1 MLNDPYHIPVLLN
14 VATSALITDPEGLYV
29 DVTFGGG
36 GHSREILK
44 NLTSGKLIAFDQ
56 DNDALEN
63 TIDDDRFTLVRQNFR
78 NIENVLDA
86 SSTKNISGVLADL
99 GVSSYQFDHPE
110 RGFSFRFNNRLDMR
124 MNSDS
129 NFDAYQLINNYDEQ
143 QLQKVFSLFGD
154 FRISEAKKL
163 SSAIVNARLIKSLET
178 TFQLA
183 SLVEPLV
190 PVKIRNQFLA
200 RVFQSIRI
208 EVNQELSALSEFLDQ
223 LPKVLQ
229 QNGVVCIIT
238 YHSLEDRLVKNF
250 FKSGNCDGVLEKDF
264 YGNITKPFTQ
274 LHRKPVTPDKAEIK
288 LNPRA
293 RSAKLRIASKN

>member
-1 MLNDPYHIPVLLN
+1 MPAPQLVLSPLRRQFKRELRCLNHL
-14 VATSALITDPEGLYV
+14 GK
-29 DVTFGGG
+29 
-36 GHSREILK
+36 ILK

-78 NIENVLDA
+78 NIENVLDV

-183 SLVEPLV
+183 SFCSNSD
-190 PVKIRNQFLA
+190 PV
-200 RVFQSIRI
+200 
-208 EVNQELSALSEFLDQ
+208 
-223 LPKVLQ
+223 
-229 QNGVVCIIT
+229 
-238 YHSLEDRLVKNF
+238 
-250 FKSGNCDGVLEKDF
+250 
-264 YGNITKPFTQ
+264 
-274 LHRKPVTPDKAEIK
+274 
-288 LNPRA
+288 
-293 RSAKLRIASKN
+293 